1 MKSRRIIVDVLLFA
15 ICLLAFCV
23 GCSKTQKLD
32 PEALARKEEAYPAI
46 KSIMEKY
53 GISDFEYLYPKDF
66 VCAQFEQLTSREKWQ
81 LIKDLS
87 EVKIKYTSS
96 DTYPSAI
103 NQPNLYIKKGD
114 TSFYY
119 YISKSSYSTAREA
132 LSFAGEDPS
141 QALYPGVYYREET
154 KKGDLLNTTLVYREE
169 N

>member
-1 MKSRRIIVDVLLFA
+1 MKIRRTIVAVFLSVICLFA
-15 ICLLAFCV
+15 FCI

-32 PEALARKEEAYPAI
+32 PEALARKEAAYPAI

-53 GISDFEYLYPKDF
+53 GISDFDYLYPKDF
-66 VCAQFEQLTSREKWQ
+66 VCAQFEQLTSKDKWQ
-81 LIKDLS
+81 LMKDLS